1 MSDEPSSGT
10 ERQNDDLSDL
20 SFDMNPTDLPPAR
33 SDTKKDDSD
42 AAAPKNGNGNGTS
55 TPSESAFELEPTDAS
70 AESPGTNTATPAA
83 PEAPEADAA
92 PKKKLPIG
100 ERLVVAGLIDRDQLN
115 VALYEKQNKPDKM
128 LGELIVDL
136 GFISAEQLSSVLA
149 EDAGFQ
155 NFSPKGAIYDPDILE
170 MIPKRDATKF
180 NILPVSLD
188 KEKNQAIVAMVDP
201 YDVVAMDRLRRVL
214 PKGCTIVP
222 QICAQST
229 LSEAIDSAYGYAT
242 SVEGILK
249 ELAGEDVSNIDLDD
263 ISEDAG
269 YSHPIVRLVNA
280 LVMNGVKVG
289 ASDLHFNPEENFV
302 RIRYRIDGVLR
313 STYIIHKEYWNAI
326 AQRLKIMAGMNIAD
340 KLMPQDGRFNID
352 ASGREADFR
361 VSCLPTT
368 HGENF
373 VLRVQDKS
381 AGIIPLDALGFS
393 DHNRKLIKRAQSR
406 PEGIIIVTGP
416 TGSGK
421 TTSLYSM
428 LNEANRV
435 DVNIMTLEDPV
446 EYSLPMI
453 RQTNVREGAGL
464 NFGDGVKALLRQD
477 PDIIF
482 VGEVR
487 DEVTAEQALKAAMTG
502 HQVYT
507 SLHTNDSFGAIP
519 RLLDLKLKPGMLAGA
534 IIACFAQRLVRTLC
548 THCKVEKTA
557 TEEECRLLGVDP
569 ASPPQIFEKKGCP
582 HCENT
587 GYSGRTAV
595 VEILF
600 MDEDLNNL
608 IAEDAGKSKLKA
620 TAKAKGFKSM
630 LDDGILKILEGKTSL
645 EAVMKVVDFTD
656 RI

>member
-10 ERQNDDLSDL
+10 ERQNDDLSDM

-70 AESPGTNTATPAA
+70 AESPDTNTAA

-170 MIPKRDATKF
+170 MVPKRDATKF